1 MTIVMNKYWIA
12 SSLIFLVGI
21 VLGYGYS
28 ESFDAF
34 IQSQIDGLRE
44 LARMIEDKPN
54 TKLYLFGVIF
64 LNNTFKSILMVFAG
78 ALFAFIPVF
87 FLVINGMILG
97 YLAEN
102 QVQSEQ
108 LGLLLKGILPH
119 GIIEIPAIVIA
130 SAFGIR
136 FGAILFKGLLSIL
149 SPRGRAASK
158 AEVLQFM
165 RITPALCLGLV
176 VSLLVAAIIESTITP
191 WVMGL

>member
-1 MTIVMNKYWIA
+1 MFKFQNLLSYMKLVMTKYWIA
-12 SSLIFLVGI
+12 SSMVFLAGI
-21 VLGYGYS
+21 VLGYGFS
-28 ESFDAF
+28 SSFDSF

-44 LARMIEDKPN
+44 LARMIEDQPN
-54 TKLYLFGVIF
+54 SKLYLFGVIF

-102 QVQSEQ
+102 QVEAGQ

-149 SPRGRAASK
+149 SPRGRQP
-158 AEVLQFM
+158 VYF
-165 RITPALCLGLV
+165 ALRLRTDLCFC
-176 VSLLVAAIIESTITP
+176 
-191 WVMGL
+191 